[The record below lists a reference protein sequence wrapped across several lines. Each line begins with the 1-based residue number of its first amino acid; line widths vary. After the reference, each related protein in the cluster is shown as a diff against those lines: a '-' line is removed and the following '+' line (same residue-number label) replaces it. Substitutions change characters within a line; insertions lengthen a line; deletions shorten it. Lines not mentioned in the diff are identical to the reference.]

1 MLTSFQSHSK
11 LLQHTLCF
19 LSFKEFKYHFFKHV
33 SYLIYD
39 IPEQSVPTDILRQF
53 TKTSMIHN
61 YNARS
66 SSNECFYVKD
76 SKTEPR
82 KKSFASIG
90 VSIWNSIPYSVK
102 SLSKYKFR
110 NKIKQTLL
118 ETLERENDN
127 IEVSQLINYFIFS
140 KLP

>member
-1 MLTSFQSHSK
+1 
-11 LLQHTLCF
+11 
-19 LSFKEFKYHFFKHV
+19 
-33 SYLIYD
+33 
-39 IPEQSVPTDILRQF
+39 
-53 TKTSMIHN
+53 MIHN

-66 SSNECFYVKD
+66 SSNEFFYVKA
-76 SKTEPR
+76 SKTER
-82 KKSFASIG
+82 MLKTFARIG

-102 SLSKYKFR
+102 SLSQYKFR
-110 NKIKQTLL
+110 NKIKQILP

>member
-1 MLTSFQSHSK
+1 MRTGSSLFFVQAKCLALPFS
-11 LLQHTLCF
+11 
-19 LSFKEFKYHFFKHV
+19 FFKHV

-61 YNARS
+61 YNTRS
-66 SSNECFYVKD
+66 SSNECFYVKA
-76 SKTEPR
+76 SKTER
-82 KKSFASIG
+82 MKKSFARIG

-110 NKIKQTLL
+110 NKIKQILL
-118 ETLERENDN
+118 ETLGRENDN
-127 IEVSQLINYFIFS
+127 IEVSIDQLLYI
-140 KLP
+140 

>member
-1 MLTSFQSHSK
+1 
-11 LLQHTLCF
+11 
-19 LSFKEFKYHFFKHV
+19 
-33 SYLIYD
+33 
-39 IPEQSVPTDILRQF
+39 
-53 TKTSMIHN
+53 MIHN

-66 SSNECFYVKD
+66 SSNECFYVKA
-76 SKTEPR
+76 SKTEGM
-82 KKSFASIG
+82 KKSFARIG

-110 NKIKQTLL
+110 NKIKQILL